1 MVDALGNSLQNNNT
15 DDDKLD
21 SDTFWKYVGRFI
33 LYIFIVL
40 MFVMNLC
47 AVSIALQLNR
57 GKNIF
62 TKLFAAMF
70 AFFFGIF
77 YIIINVYY
85 YRIKVLGNG
94 SLIILCSENIFPI

>member
-1 MVDALGNSLQNNNT
+1 MGVAFGNSLQNNDT
-15 DDDKLD
+15 TEDKFD
-21 SDTFWKYVGRFI
+21 SATFWKYVGRFV
-33 LYIFIVL
+33 LYIFIVI
-40 MFVMNLC
+40 MFVINLC
-47 AVSIALQLNR
+47 AVSVALQLNR
-57 GKNIF
+57 GKNAI

-94 SLIILCSENIFPI
+94 SLITLCSDNIYPF